1 MPDLPKVHRPKW
13 ADAAKAASA
22 RERVRRNQGKRCYK
36 TNNATW
42 RKMRKIVLA
51 EEPLCR
57 ECGKQGRVTP
67 GNQIDHIDGNSWNNT
82 RHNLQN
88 LCLACHARKTNI
100 EMKR

>member
-22 RERVRRNQGKRCYK
+22 RERVRRNQRNRTYA
-36 TNNATW
+36 TWDATW
-42 RKMRKIVLA
+42 RKLRKIVLA

-57 ECGKQGRVTP
+57 KCQQQGRITA
-67 GNQIDHIDGNSWNNT
+67 GNQVDHIDGNAYNNA
-82 RHNLQN
+82 RNNLQV
-88 LCLACHARKTNI
+88 LCLPCHARKTNS